1 MNIKMKKL
9 FVLLGVSLVVAIG
22 FCGCG
27 KEAEARAKAAEQKA
41 ADAEARAKAETK
53 ARAKAEARRIAAEAR
68 AKAAEQKA
76 ADAEAEA
83 RARAEARAKAE
94 AEARARAEAE
104 ARARAEAEARAGAE
118 AKAEA
123 GRMIALPNGVQLKM
137 IRVEPGSF
145 MMGSENW
152 GADEKP
158 VHQVTLTQ
166 AYYLGET
173 EVTQAQWRAV
183 MGNNP
188 SYFKGDDR
196 PVEKVSWNDAMAF
209 CQKLND
215 EGRAPKG
222 WKFTLPTEAQWEY
235 AARGGN
241 KSRGYTYSG
250 SNDIDDVAWYTSN
263 SGSETHTVRQK
274 KANELG
280 LYDMSGNVWEWCL
293 DGWIRYR
300 SGAVTDPQ
308 GPQSGS
314 YRVRHGG
321 SWDRSAQHCR
331 SARRPGSDL
340 GDRDNRNG
348 FRLALVPVQ

>member
-27 KEAEARAKAAEQKA
+27 
-41 ADAEARAKAETK
+41 T
-53 ARAKAEARRIAAEAR
+53 
-68 AKAAEQKA
+68 
-76 ADAEAEA
+76 EAEA
-83 RARAEARAKAE
+83 RARAEAR
-94 AEARARAEAE
+94 
-104 ARARAEAEARAGAE
+104 

-145 MMGSENW
+145 RMGSENW
-152 GADEKP
+152 GDDEKP
-158 VHQVTLTQ
+158 VHQVTLTKP
-166 AYYLGET
+166 YYLGET
-173 EVTQAQWRAV
+173 EVTQAQWQAV
-183 MGNNP
+183 MRGEKSTDNSRDLTNP

-196 PVEKVSWNDAMAF
+196 PVEMVSWNDAMAF

-215 EGRAPKG
+215 QGKAPRG

-241 KSRGYTYSG
+241 LSRGYTYSG
-250 SNDIDDVAWYTSN
+250 SNNVGDVAWYYEN
-263 SGSETHTVRQK
+263 SGSETHAVRQK
-274 KANELG
+274 GANELG

-293 DGWIRYR
+293 DVTGCYR

-308 GPQSGS
+308 GPDSGS
-314 YRVRHGG
+314 WRVARGG
-321 SWDRSAQHCR
+321 SWIHDAQHCR
-331 SARRPGSDL
+331 SARRPGSDP
-340 GDRDNRNG
+340 GNRRYNFG